1 MIKTKIYL
9 KEFFEFYNYPENA
22 VKEFIGAY
30 EKLEGNEN
38 LSFLLENFYKDTSIG
53 MGKVENLMDEAAE
66 VCGVHKYTAKFLF
79 YALLSKELKEVY
91 KKRGFDEQIYIDSM
105 EDLRYKAVECFDVY
119 GVWGFFATTWFY
131 NFFRLECFKLGRLEF
146 EIIGL
151 NLDNL
156 DQNEFTVA
164 GRTIKAGMP
173 VINIHIPSSREP
185 FNKQARLDSYDKA
198 YHFFN
203 DVLGKNIDVF
213 ACGSWLLYDKNKE
226 ILGEKSNIVD
236 FANDFNILGS
246 WEYKDPWYDMW
257 RIFGKYG
264 TGPIDVLP
272 RETSLQRAYADFI
285 SGGGI
290 PGASKGV
297 FVWDDVNKTTLK

>member
-1 MIKTKIYL
+1 MKAYL
-9 KEFFEFYNYPENA
+9 NEFFAFYNYPEAA
-22 VKEFIGAY
+22 VQALNDAY
-30 EKLEGNEN
+30 DKLKDNEN
-38 LSFLLENFYKDTSIG
+38 LNFLLDNFYKDTTIG
-53 MGKVENLMDEAAE
+53 MGKIENMMDEAAE
-66 VCGVHKYTAKFLF
+66 ITGVHKYTAKFLF
-79 YALLSKELKEVY
+79 YVLLSKQLKEEY
-91 KKRGFDEQIYIDSM
+91 KAKGLDEQIYIDSM
-105 EDLRYKAVECFDVY
+105 ADLGYKVKESFKVY
-119 GVWGFFATTWFY
+119 GVWGFFATGWFY
-131 NFFRLECFKLGRLEF
+131 NFFRLGCFKLGRLEF

-156 DQNEFTVA
+156 EQKEYTVA
-164 GRTIKAGMP
+164 GKTVKAGTP
-173 VINIHIPSSREP
+173 IINIHIPSSGEP
-185 FNKQARLDSYDKA
+185 FDKQARLDSYNKA

-203 DVLGKNIDVF
+203 DVLGKNIDTF

-246 WEYKDPWYDMW
+246 WEYKDPWHDMW

-264 TGPIDVLP
+264 TGPAEALP

-285 SGGGI
+285 SNGGI

-297 FVWDDVNKTTLK
+297 FVWDDVNKITLK

>member
-1 MIKTKIYL
+1 MKAYL
-9 KEFFEFYNYPENA
+9 NEFLSFYKYPDSA
-22 VKEFIGAY
+22 VTAFNEAY
-30 EKLEGNEN
+30 EKLENNEN
-38 LSFLLENFYKDTSIG
+38 LNFLLKYFYEDREKVS
-53 MGKVENLMDEAAE
+53 GKIESMMDEAAE
-66 VCGVHKYTAKFLF
+66 TTGVHKYTAKFLF
-79 YALLSKELKEVY
+79 YLLLSKQLKEEY
-91 KKRGFDEQIYIDSM
+91 KKRGIDEQIYIDSM

-119 GVWGFFATTWFY
+119 GVWGFFTTPWFY
-131 NFFRLECFKLGRLEF
+131 NFFRFECFKLGRLEF

-156 DQNEFTVA
+156 EHKEYTVA
-164 GRTIKAGMP
+164 DKTVKAGTP
-173 VINIHIPSSREP
+173 VINVHIPSSGEP
-185 FNKQARLDSYDKA
+185 FTKEARFASYDKA

-203 DVLGKNIDVF
+203 DVLGKKIDTF

-246 WEYKDPWYDMW
+246 WEYKDPWHDMW

-264 TGPIDVLP
+264 NGPAEELP
-272 RETSLQRAYADFI
+272 RNTSLQRAYADFI
-285 SGGGI
+285 QGGGI